1 MVIYAYDPQGLPGL
15 MVSVP
20 VAFGG
25 GVIVGLFSPGKTF
38 IEPAV
43 GAMISAVPTAAV
55 IAASTPDGFEPTA
68 LAYVICA
75 AMAVMMALFGAFLGE
90 KAQMAKSGA

>member
-1 MVIYAYDPQGLPGL
+1 